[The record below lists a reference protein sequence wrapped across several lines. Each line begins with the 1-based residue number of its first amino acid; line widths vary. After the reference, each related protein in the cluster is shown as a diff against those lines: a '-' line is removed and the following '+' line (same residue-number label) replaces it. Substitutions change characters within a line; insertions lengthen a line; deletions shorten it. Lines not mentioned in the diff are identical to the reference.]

1 MIKTITNLTIRKWRD
16 LGTNEIAAESLIIEY
31 IDESVKTNKTGS
43 ITQVSELGYWD
54 ADSDEWEDILNA
66 WNENKPA
73 WNPCSDREQD
83 WQLLSQY
90 LHDLTDS
97 QSDELS
103 DNCAKVHDLRNIRR
117 IMMQA
122 RPLIQTGRDVLA
134 NLLQN
139 RIPMTQ
145 INDIYERMANG
156 N

>member
-31 IDESVKTNKTGS
+31 IDESGKTNKTGS

-103 DNCAKVHDLRNIRR
+103 GNCAKVHDLRNIRR

-122 RPLIQTGRDVLA
+122 RPLTQTGRDVLA